1 MIRILLVAL
10 AALLLAGAGVAQTAT
25 PTPDPLRPYTLEALR
40 ARDYPG
46 GPIQIGE
53 GLRTAD
59 FTRYPISYLSDG
71 LVITGLMKVPH
82 GDGPFPVLVL
92 LHGYYDFGSY
102 WSGLG
107 IWQEAEYF
115 ARRGFLT
122 LTPDFRNWGGS
133 NLGDNRFAAGLVI
146 DTLNLIAS
154 LPSLPQADP
163 GRIGL
168 FGHSMGGGVAAKVLA
183 VSPEIGAAVLYAPNS
198 ADDAD
203 LIARWGPACQPGQAQ
218 NAGDF
223 CNPAESVN
231 GLSSA
236 EADAYYADAADPVR
250 LRDTSP
256 LYHLDW
262 ISAPVQIHIGT
273 ADGASLAQ
281 TPPEWSY
288 RLHEALLTA
297 GHDTTLH
304 LYPGQGHF
312 LAGQNWTEMMLR
324 ALAFFQ
330 ANLG

>member
-1 MIRILLVAL
+1 MIRILLVL
-10 AALLLAGAGVAQTAT
+10 FAALLLAGPGMAQT
-25 PTPDPLRPYTLEALR
+25 PTPDPLRPFTLAALR

-46 GPIQIGE
+46 GPIQLGE

-59 FTRYPISYLSDG
+59 YTRYPISYMSDG
-71 LVITGLMKVPH
+71 RVITGVMKVPH
-82 GDGPFPVLVL
+82 GDGPFPVLVM
-92 LHGYYDFGSY
+92 LHGFYDFDGY

-107 IWQEAEYF
+107 TWQEAEFF
-115 ARRGFLT
+115 ARQGYLT
-122 LTPDFRNWGGS
+122 LSPDFRNWGGS
-133 NLGDNRFAAGLVI
+133 SLGDNRFAAGLVI

-154 LPSLPQADP
+154 VPSLSHADAE
-163 GRIGL
+163 RIGL
-168 FGHSMGGGVAAKVLA
+168 FGHSMGGGLAAKLIA
-183 VSPEIGAAVLYAPNS
+183 VSPQIRAAVLYAPNS

-203 LIARWGPACQPGQAQ
+203 LIARWGAACRPAQAQ
-218 NAGDF
+218 SAGDF

-236 EADAYYADAADPVR
+236 EAEAYYAAAADPAQ

-262 ISAPVQIHIGT
+262 VSAPVQIHIGT

-288 RLHEALLTA
+288 RLHEALLTG

-312 LAGQNWTEMMLR
+312 LTGQSWTDMMLR

-330 ANLG
+330 AHLA